1 MDAMTRPDG
10 RRARGDITRRTVA
23 VQAAKDATLWGLEQT
38 TLGELATRTGISKSG
53 IITVFGSREKVLEAS
68 VDAARDIY
76 IAEVFA
82 PAESAAPG
90 AARLR
95 AVLDAWDSYARR
107 HVFPGGCF
115 LATASVEYAG
125 QPGPVADRV
134 RALKREWLD
143 YLTHHFTRAGADDAL
158 ARAIRVDSL
167 LMGGVSS
174 WLLLGEDRVLDVS
187 VDAARDLIPRR

>member
-1 MDAMTRPDG
+1 MVETDG
-10 RRARGDITRRTVA
+10 RRVRGDITRRAVA
-23 VQAAKDATLWGLEQT
+23 VQAAKDATVWGLEQT
-38 TLGELATRTGISKSG
+38 TLGELSTRTGVSKSG
-53 IITVFGSREKVLEAS
+53 IITVFGSREKLLEAS

-82 PAESAAPG
+82 PSEAAAPG
-90 AARLR
+90 ADRLN

-125 QPGPVADRV
+125 QSGPVADRV

-143 YLTHHFTRAGADDAL
+143 FLTHHFTRAGASDAL

-174 WLLLGEDRVLDVS
+174 WLLLDEDRVLEVA